1 MPRRACVHQG
11 FRFTV
16 FPEADGAAAGALPDA
31 LQQLALGGAFG
42 GGFGG
47 GAHAP
52 PPPLQDAA
60 AAAAAATAA
69 AAAGSVAWHPDDRE
83 APPTQCSVC
92 WNAHVRVLLLPCS
105 HLCMCAACD
114 AGLVR
119 RVCPLCRES
128 ITATINVRYP

>member
-1 MPRRACVHQG
+1 LFSRVLRQG

-31 LQQLALGGAFG
+31 LAHLALAGYGGYGLA
-42 GGFGG
+42 

-52 PPPLQDAA
+52 PQTPLHDAA
-60 AAAAAATAA
+60 GAAAAATAA

-92 WNAHVRVLLLPCS
+92 WNAHVRVLLLPCA

-119 RVCPLCRES
+119 RVCPLCREA